1 MHELGISRNIVA
13 IVADAA
19 RGRRVR
25 RVALEIGR
33 FAGVEREAI
42 LFCFEVAA
50 QGTAV
55 EGAVLDIRD
64 IEGRARCNACAAEF
78 ATDSLLTPC
87 ACGSRRLQRLAG
99 DELNVK
105 SIEIE
110 EAA

>member
-13 IVADAA
+13 IAGDAS

-25 RVALEIGR
+25 RVTLEVGKR
-33 FAGVEREAI
+33 AGIERDAI
-42 LFCFEVAA
+42 AVCFEVAA

-64 IEGRARCNACAAEF
+64 IEGRARCGACAAEF
-78 ATDSLLTPC
+78 PVHSLFTSC
-87 ACGSRRLQRLAG
+87 ACGCRRLTRLAG
-99 DELNVK
+99 EELNVK

-110 EAA
+110 ESA